1 MPTRMNWKERR
12 AVRLE
17 QAGARQEERSN
28 RGNAGQ
34 LRHLEQLG
42 FGECK
47 EAQGLRTRLSGGAPV
62 PITGELE
69 VEE

>member
-17 QAGARQEERSN
+17 QAEARQAERTQ
-28 RGNAGQ
+28 RGDAGQ
-34 LRHLEQLG
+34 LRRLESLG
-42 FGECK
+42 FGDCK
-47 EAQGLRTRLSGGAPV
+47 EAQGLRTKLSGGAPV

>member
-12 AVRLE
+12 ATRRE
-17 QAGARQEERSN
+17 QAEARQEDRKQ
-28 RGNAGQ
+28 RGDAGQ

-42 FGECK
+42 FGDCK
-47 EAQGLRTRLSGGAPV
+47 EAQGLRAKLSGGAPG
-62 PITGELE
+62 PIEGTLE

>member
-1 MPTRMNWKERR
+1 MPSRMNCRARR
-12 AVRLE
+12 DVRRE
-17 QAGARQEERSN
+17 QAEARQEERN
-28 RGNAGQ
+28 QRGDAGQ
-34 LRHLEQLG
+34 LRHLESLG

-47 EAQGLRTRLSGGAPV
+47 EAQSLRMKLLGGTPV

>member
-12 AVRLE
+12 ATRRE
-17 QAGARQEERSN
+17 DAEFRQGERKQ
-28 RGNAGQ
+28 RGDAGQ

-47 EAQGLRTRLSGGAPV
+47 EAQGLRTKLSGGAPG
-62 PITGELE
+62 PIEGTLE